1 MLNPVLMNRNNTAI
15 YCRLSVEDGDINES
29 QSINNQ
35 KNILTKYCLE
45 HNFNVYNIYI
55 DDGYSGTNFDR
66 PGFISLR
73 NDIDS
78 GLIDIVITKDLSR
91 LGRDYLEVGK
101 LLERYF
107 PDNNIRYIA
116 LSDNIDTIGDLDD
129 FIPFKNI
136 INEFYAK
143 DISKKIRATQKFQR
157 ESGLYRNSGV
167 SLYGYMDD
175 EGKRRI
181 INPETAPNVVLI
193 FNLFIKGYSLKGIC
207 DYLYEHKIKSPSA
220 YSGIERKD
228 RENHNPYIWIPKQIE
243 KIIKNTEYLGHYIK
257 GKSTSRFKSK
267 KKINIKE
274 ENRYVFKD
282 RFDPIISKEIFDL
295 ANSMISGNKQNSG
308 LTNPY
313 QGIVYCGICGKPLRI
328 QRHKDS
334 KGHYEERL
342 TCSNIGEIG
351 KGSILINDLNE
362 IIQRELYEL
371 KNIILNKKEE
381 FVNLALN
388 RINEIN
394 IKMPTS
400 EYKAKMIKIERRI
413 NDINNYIKNLFE
425 DSIKNGLPEDSYKK
439 LLDEYLSEKNILEI
453 EYKKLEL
460 LDEDNKSNNNDLE
473 TKLESFINSI
483 DNMDDNNILSPIILR
498 NIISKIMITT
508 FKQEEN
514 KNILGKNVIIYY
526 KALDPLIKEFIGGSH
541 DK

>member
-228 RENHNPYIWIPKQIE
+228 RENHNPYIWIPKQ
-243 KIIKNTEYLGHYIK
+243 
-257 GKSTSRFKSK
+257 
-267 KKINIKE
+267 
-274 ENRYVFKD
+274 
-282 RFDPIISKEIFDL
+282 
-295 ANSMISGNKQNSG
+295 
-308 LTNPY
+308 
-313 QGIVYCGICGKPLRI
+313 
-328 QRHKDS
+328 
-334 KGHYEERL
+334 
-342 TCSNIGEIG
+342 
-351 KGSILINDLNE
+351 
-362 IIQRELYEL
+362 
-371 KNIILNKKEE
+371 
-381 FVNLALN
+381 
-388 RINEIN
+388 
-394 IKMPTS
+394 
-400 EYKAKMIKIERRI
+400 
-413 NDINNYIKNLFE
+413 
-425 DSIKNGLPEDSYKK
+425 
-439 LLDEYLSEKNILEI
+439 
-453 EYKKLEL
+453 
-460 LDEDNKSNNNDLE
+460 
-473 TKLESFINSI
+473 
-483 DNMDDNNILSPIILR
+483 
-498 NIISKIMITT
+498 
-508 FKQEEN
+508 
-514 KNILGKNVIIYY
+514 
-526 KALDPLIKEFIGGSH
+526 
-541 DK
+541 